1 MVVSKR
7 LKAAGR
13 AALLHF
19 GASLVV
25 ALCAAWLVFGVW
37 FPSPFDEIT
46 GGRNLFLI
54 LMAVDVV
61 CGPVL
66 TLVLFDPHKARN
78 KWLLDLGLIL
88 CLQIGA
94 LVYGLGQA
102 AAARPVFIA
111 FEGDRFRIVQ
121 AQDVDSATLSQAPPE
136 LHPRLFQGPQTLGI
150 RLALPTDA
158 DFPSSIQLSMQG
170 LHPAF
175 RPGRWLAYDEQRELV
190 VANARSFGTLRT
202 KHADKVESI
211 DQAIKESGLPEEQLG
226 YLPLVRDLTTDWIAV
241 VRLSDASIIAY
252 LHLDGW

>member
-1 MVVSKR
+1 MVVSTR
-7 LKAAGR
+7 LKAASR

-88 CLQIGA
+88 LLQMGA
-94 LVYGLGQA
+94 LAYGLGQA

-121 AQDVDSATLSQAPPE
+121 AQDVDSATLSQASQE
-136 LHPRLFQGPQTLGI
+136 LHPRLFQGPQALGV

-158 DFPSSIQLSMQG
+158 DFPSSVQLSMQG

-175 RPGRWLAYDEQRELV
+175 RPSRWLAYEQQRELV
-190 VANARSFGTLRT
+190 GANARPLVMLKT
-202 KHADKVESI
+202 KNAEELQSI
-211 DQAIKESGLPEEQLG
+211 DQVIRATGLPEEELG
-226 YLPLVRDLTTDWIAV
+226 YFPMVRDLTTDWVAI
-241 VRLSDASIIAY
+241 VRRSDATIIAY
-252 LHLDGW
+252 LPVDGW